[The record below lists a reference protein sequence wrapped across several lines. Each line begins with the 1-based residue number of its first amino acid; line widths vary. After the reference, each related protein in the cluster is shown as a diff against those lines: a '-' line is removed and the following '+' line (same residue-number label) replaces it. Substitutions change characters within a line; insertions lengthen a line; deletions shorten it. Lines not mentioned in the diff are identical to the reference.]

1 MSSECTCNP
10 EVQRLI
16 ALSPRLAYAVMEG
29 LPLVQ
34 YPFTTTAG
42 FTAAGTPAPILDQ
55 LPSDDPL
62 DRDFLIEGIDVDIQ
76 TPNFNTG
83 SLFKPEADLAYD
95 FTSGIQVSIKQRG
108 LYGRQYDQ
116 IPLKMLGKMCSEVRP
131 MPLLM
136 EQKLLTSFFV
146 TTALPSSATNITI
159 TWVARTA
166 PRDTVFRMDINKI
179 LDCLDAK
186 GYITT
191 WGRKIFEST

>member
-1 MSSECTCNP
+1 MSDACTCDP

-16 ALSPRLAYAVMEG
+16 PLSPRLAYGVMMG
-29 LPLVQ
+29 LPLIQ

-42 FTAAGTPAPILDQ
+42 FTAAGSPNPILDA

-62 DRDFLIEGIDVDIQ
+62 DRDFLIEGIDLDIQ
-76 TPNFNTG
+76 TPYFNTG

-95 FTSGIQVSIKQRG
+95 YTSGIQVTIEQRG

-116 IPLKMLGKMCSEVRP
+116 IALKALPKICSELRP

-146 TTALPSSATNITI
+146 TTPLPSSATNITI
-159 TWVARTA
+159 TWIARTC
-166 PRDTVFRMDINKI
+166 PRDTVFRMDINKAF
-179 LDCLDAK
+179 DCMAAK
-186 GYITT
+186 GYLVDYA
-191 WGRKIFEST
+191 RRMFAST